1 MADKWYFANNGPGGG
16 FIHLPVVYLR
26 FGDLPIDAQSQNIA
40 STDWFSGQKEKGVSV
55 YPAYFH
61 AKSGKYILASGGEQ
75 YLTTQG
81 EILSRPIYMV
91 SGRQNNETGADG
103 EPLLDPT
110 TIKIIKRVFPNDI
123 VTEDDPYLTISGQ
136 EIEDQDKIP
145 AIPNKEHEVINE
157 NNTK

>member
-1 MADKWYFANNGPGGG
+1 MNWYKKAQIEDKWYFANLGQGGG

-26 FGDLPIDAQSQNIA
+26 FGDLPLDAKTKSITF
-40 STDWFSGQKEKGVSV
+40 STDGFSGRKEKGVSV
-55 YPAYFH
+55 YPAYYH

-75 YLTTQG
+75 YLATQG

-91 SGRQNNETGADG
+91 SGRQSNETGADG

-110 TIKIIKRVFPNDI
+110 TIKVIKMVSPNDI
-123 VTEDDPYLTISGQ
+123 VTEDDTYMTISGQ

-145 AIPNKEHEVINE
+145 TLPKE
-157 NNTK
+157 